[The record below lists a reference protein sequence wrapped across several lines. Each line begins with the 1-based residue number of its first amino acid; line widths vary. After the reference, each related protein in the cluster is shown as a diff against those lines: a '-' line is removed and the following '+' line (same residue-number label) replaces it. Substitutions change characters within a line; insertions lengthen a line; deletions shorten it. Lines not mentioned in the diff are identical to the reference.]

1 MRLNWFSPLPPQ
13 QTDIAHYTG
22 RLAAALMRRFDV
34 VFWTDLPSDANGLP
48 PGAKVRLFDPA
59 HIAGRDF
66 NLSQFEGL
74 NIYNFGNDA
83 RFHAG
88 IYRVARKIP
97 GIAVLHD
104 TVLHHFFYELAR
116 GDRPRFASYVELAHQ
131 IYGFTGKNTAER
143 IVESDGRLIDEF
155 ATKMP
160 FIEAVTENTIGAICH
175 SKAAGGDV
183 AAHTDTPVLTLP
195 LPFTSSLLRANE
207 DRTWQK
213 PWRLVTFG
221 YINTNRRLESI
232 LLALAGMPK
241 SYDFTF
247 DIYGVLW
254 DAPLIEA
261 AIAQNELSDRVRI
274 HGFVSEERLNKV
286 IASAHL
292 TFNLRYPT
300 MGEASGGV
308 LRSWALGTPALV
320 TDGGWYS
327 DLPASVAYKISVEN
341 EVPDI
346 QAALLRLEEAPE
358 EFERMG
364 LAAHSWLKGIH
375 SPEDYVTTLCE
386 AFVDFPKLLTRFTTQ
401 RMLLRAALKGGSR
414 KERDMLLDRAAVQAS
429 ALFEKERGGRGA

>member
-22 RLAAALMRRFDV
+22 RLAAALMRHFDV
-34 VFWTDLPSDANGLP
+34 VFWTDLPSDSADLP
-48 PGAKVRLFDPA
+48 TGAKIRLFDSA
-59 HIAGRDF
+59 HIAGREF
-66 NLSQFEGL
+66 NLLQFEGL

-88 IYRVARKIP
+88 IYQVAQKIP

-104 TVLHHFFYELAR
+104 TVLHHFFYELSR
-116 GDRPRFASYVELAHQ
+116 GDNPPFASYIELAHQ
-131 IYGFTGKNTAER
+131 IYGFTGKRTAER
-143 IVESDGRLIDEF
+143 IVASDGRLIDEF
-155 ATKMP
+155 APKMP
-160 FIEAVTENTIGAICH
+160 FIEAVTENAIGVICH
-175 SKAAGGDV
+175 SKAAGNDLS
-183 AAHTDTPVLTLP
+183 AYSDTPVLTLP

-207 DRTWQK
+207 DRAWRK

-232 LLALAGMPK
+232 LLALGGMPK
-241 SYDFTF
+241 SYDFTL

-254 DAPLIEA
+254 DTPLIEA
-261 AIAQNELSDRVRI
+261 AIAQNGLSERVRI
-274 HGFVSEERLNKV
+274 HGFVSEEKLNKV

-300 MGEASGGV
+300 MGEASGGI

-320 TDGGWYS
+320 TDSGWYS

-341 EVPDI
+341 EVSDI
-346 QAALLRLEEAPE
+346 QAALLKLEDSPE

-375 SPEDYVTTLCE
+375 SPEDYVNTLCE
-386 AFVDFPKLLTRFTTQ
+386 AFVDFPKLLTRFTAH

-414 KERDMLLDRAAVQAS
+414 KERDMLVERAAERIPT
-429 ALFEKERGGRGA
+429 LFEAARCWRGA